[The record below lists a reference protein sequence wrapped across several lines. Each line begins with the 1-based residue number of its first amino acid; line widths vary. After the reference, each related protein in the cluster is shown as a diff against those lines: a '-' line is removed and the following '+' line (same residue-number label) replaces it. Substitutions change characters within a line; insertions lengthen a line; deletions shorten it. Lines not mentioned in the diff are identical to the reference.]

1 MKKQKPVR
9 DLFWVEIE
17 KEQEDS
23 FEMNKKQFY
32 LESSYNV
39 LLHARQYG
47 KVYQIPVHDNLDLDI
62 KKGDIVY
69 FHHFVTA
76 DEENAYGVQK
86 GVNRVNFIKDKKV
99 YKVHN
104 SQIYGR
110 IRKGKFKSVYYW
122 NFVEQLKEDEKS
134 IKTKSGI
141 FLKPEVEDI
150 TLYGRLIYP
159 SKNLKDIKGEKIIFS
174 ENSEYKMDRRYDNY
188 GQEFYFCSPDIIEW
202 RKL

>member
-110 IRKGKFKSVYYW
+110 IRKGKFKSSPLLPV
-122 NFVEQLKEDEKS
+122 
-134 IKTKSGI
+134 
-141 FLKPEVEDI
+141 P
-150 TLYGRLIYP
+150 
-159 SKNLKDIKGEKIIFS
+159 
-174 ENSEYKMDRRYDNY
+174 
-188 GQEFYFCSPDIIEW
+188 SPDAEGYIIMPNPRGEGTIKVKPMKKGGKAKSKYSKGGGV
-202 RKL
+202 RTAKYKV